1 MSAVPSS
8 RPRTDPTRRAHL
20 YSRPVNIER
29 RLSDTRGLI
38 ARAQEDLRIT
48 DEQVAFQ
55 RDVAAEAE
63 TRMVVSETPLADREY
78 RTARDDLVRLER
90 QRARLAAELAE
101 LRAEQ
106 DQLLDRMLASG
117 DDRAASG

>member
-1 MSAVPSS
+1 
-8 RPRTDPTRRAHL
+8 
-20 YSRPVNIER
+20 VNIER
-29 RLSDTRGLI
+29 RLSDIRGLL

-90 QRARLAAELAE
+90 QRARVAAELAE
-101 LRAEQ
+101 LRAVQ
-106 DQLLDRMLASG
+106 DRLLDRMLDSG